1 MSMLDDPNLDLESR
15 LNGQTGRI
23 GWHELE
29 RYYARGVV
37 RQVAKGLDLIAV
49 GKAIIDNDQA
59 QVEGWINNDQLKVP
73 QDDQALEWHERNAE
87 LWALVIAPWVLVQET

>member
-1 MSMLDDPNLDLESR
+1 MDDPNLDLESR

-49 GKAIIDNDQA
+49 GKAIIDNDQT
-59 QVEGWINNDQLKVP
+59 QVEAWINNEQLRVP
-73 QDDQALEWHERNAE
+73 EDDQALAWHERNAE
-87 LWALVIAPWVLVQET
+87 LWALVIAPWVLVQEA